1 MATKMRFIDK
11 VKMSLEGVTIALDAM
26 RANKVRAALTI
37 LGVAVGVFVV
47 VVISAAVH
55 GINESV
61 AKQFQSAGPTTFFVS
76 RYPISFENCDGS
88 GDSCKWLRN
97 PRISFAEFDAI
108 AKLSSVGKV
117 MVQQGWSVSAKY
129 RDKALSSVQ
138 VIGVTAEWPQ
148 INPPDMT
155 DGRVFT
161 EQESRAAAPVAI
173 LNVNAKNQLF
183 GENEDAIGKEFT
195 MNALQGNKVGGTFI
209 VIGVY
214 QDNVSFLSGGDH
226 PKIMTSIYALERKLG
241 AQTQYMSL
249 VVKPSDN
256 ASQGETIDEVTASL
270 RGMRGLRPSHESNF
284 AILTQDKLFDVY
296 NKVFGM
302 FFLVMISLSSVG
314 LLVGGVGV
322 VAIMMISVTER
333 TREIGVRKAL
343 GATRGVILWQ
353 FLVEAVTLTAT
364 GAAIGLTVGWMVALM
379 VNKLTPVAASVPP
392 LAVVAALGS
401 SAITG
406 IVFGMLPALKAS
418 RLDPVAALRY
428 E

>member
-1 MATKMRFIDK
+1 MRLIDK
-11 VKMSLEGVTIALDAM
+11 LKMSLEGVTIALDAM

-55 GINESV
+55 GINASV
-61 AKQFQSAGPTTFFVS
+61 AKQFESAGPTTFFVN
-76 RYPISFENCDGS
+76 RWPITFEACDDS
-88 GDSCKWLRN
+88 GDTCKWRSN
-97 PRISFAEFDAI
+97 PRITFAEFDAL
-108 AKLSSVGKV
+108 ARLSSVSEI
-117 MVQQGWSVSAKY
+117 MIQQGWSVQAKY
-129 RDKALSSVQ
+129 RDRALSSVQ
-138 VIGVTAEWPQ
+138 VAGVTSNWPA
-148 INPPDMT
+148 INPPDMV
-155 DGRVFT
+155 DGRAFT
-161 EQESRAAAPVAI
+161 EQESRSAAPVAI
-173 LNVNAKNQLF
+173 LNLNAKQQLF
-183 GENEDAIGKEFT
+183 GDEDAIGKEFT
-195 MNALQGNKVGGTFI
+195 MTSLRGNVGGLFV

-214 QDNVSFLSGGDH
+214 KDNVSFLSGGEH
-226 PKIMTSIYALERKLG
+226 PKVVTSIYALERRLG

-249 VVKPSDN
+249 VVKPSSDVPQ
-256 ASQGETIDEVTASL
+256 SETIDEVTASL
-270 RGMRGLRPSHESNF
+270 RAQRGLRPSRESNF
-284 AILTQDKLFDVY
+284 AVITQDKLFEVY

-302 FFLVMISLSSVG
+302 FFLVMIALSSVG

-343 GATRGVILWQ
+343 GATRGIILWQ

-364 GAAIGLTVGWMVALM
+364 GAAIGLVLGWIVALL
-379 VNKLTPVAASVPP
+379 VNKFSPIAASVPP

>member
-1 MATKMRFIDK
+1 MARMRFVDK
-11 VKMSLEGVTIALDAM
+11 VKMSFEGVLIAIDAM

-47 VVISAAVH
+47 VVMSAAVH
-55 GINESV
+55 GINQSV
-61 AKQFQSAGPTTFFVS
+61 AKQFESAGPTTFYVN
-76 RYPISFENCDGS
+76 RWPITFEACDGS
-88 GDSCKWLRN
+88 DDTCRWRSN
-97 PRISFAEFDAI
+97 PRITFTEMEAI
-108 AKLSSVGKV
+108 GRLSSVAEV
-117 MVQQGWSVSAKY
+117 MPQMGWSVQSRY
-129 RDKALSSVQ
+129 RDKLLSSVQ
-138 VIGVTAEWPQ
+138 LLGVGANWPA
-148 INPPDMT
+148 INPPDMQ
-155 DGRVFT
+155 DGRMFT
-161 EQESRAAAPVAI
+161 EQESRSAAPVVI
-173 LNVNAKNQLF
+173 LNTNAKQQLF
-183 GENEDAIGKEFT
+183 GDEDALGRAIT
-195 MNALQGNKVGGTFI
+195 LTSLRGNNVGGSFT
-209 VIGVY
+209 VIGVWK
-214 QDNVSFLSGGDH
+214 DNVSFLTGGDH
-226 PKIMTSIYALERKLG
+226 PKMVTSIYALERKVG

-249 VVKPSDN
+249 IIKPSITVSRDQ
-256 ASQGETIDEVTASL
+256 AIDEVTASL
-270 RGMRGLRPSHESNF
+270 RGQRGLRPSHESNF
-284 AILTQDKLFDVY
+284 AVITQDKLFDTF
-296 NKVFGM
+296 NKIFGM
-302 FFLVMISLSSVG
+302 FFLVMIALSSVG

-364 GAAIGLTVGWMVALM
+364 GAAIGLIVGWIVALI
-379 VNKLTPVAASVPP
+379 VNATTPIQASVPP

>member
-1 MATKMRFIDK
+1 MAKMRFVDK
-11 VKMSLEGVTIALDAM
+11 VKMSLEGVLIALDAM

-47 VVISAAVH
+47 VVMSAAVH

-61 AKQFQSAGPTTFFVS
+61 AKQFESAGPTTFYVN
-76 RYPISFENCDGS
+76 RWPIVFENCDGS
-88 GDSCKWLRN
+88 DDTCRWRSN
-97 PRISFAEFDAI
+97 PRITFAEMEAVGR
-108 AKLSSVGKV
+108 LSSVAEV
-117 MVQQGWSVSAKY
+117 MPQMGWNVQTRY
-129 RDKALSSVQ
+129 RDKLLSSVQ
-138 VIGVTAEWPQ
+138 VLGVGANWPA
-148 INPPDMT
+148 INPPDMQ

-161 EQESRAAAPVAI
+161 EAESRSAAPVVI
-173 LNVNAKNQLF
+173 INTNAKEKLF
-183 GENEDAIGKEFT
+183 GEEDGIGKQIT
-195 MNALQGNKVGGTFI
+195 LTALQGNKIGSTFT
-209 VIGVY
+209 VIGIWK
-214 QDNVSFLSGGDH
+214 DNVSFLSGGDH
-226 PKIMTSIYALERKLG
+226 PKMVTSIYALERKVG
-241 AQTQYMSL
+241 AQTKYMSL
-249 VVKPSDN
+249 IVKPSVNSTRDQ
-256 ASQGETIDEVTASL
+256 AIDEVTASL
-270 RGMRGLRPSHESNF
+270 RGQRGLRPSHESNF
-284 AILTQDKLFDVY
+284 AIITQDKLFDVY

-302 FFLVMISLSSVG
+302 FFLVMIALSSVG

-364 GAAIGLTVGWMVALM
+364 GASIGLVVGWIVALI
-379 VNKLTPVAASVPP
+379 VNATTPIQASVPP
-392 LAVVAALGS
+392 LAVVAALGT

>member
-1 MATKMRFIDK
+1 MAKMRFVDK
-11 VKMSLEGVTIALDAM
+11 VKMSLEGVLIAFDAM

-47 VVISAAVH
+47 VVMSAAVH

-61 AKQFQSAGPTTFFVS
+61 AKQFESAGPTTFYVF
-76 RYPISFENCDGS
+76 RWPITFEACDGS
-88 GDSCKWLRN
+88 DDTCRWRSN
-97 PRISFAEFDAI
+97 PRITFSEMEAI
-108 AKLSSVGKV
+108 GRLSSVAEV
-117 MVQQGWSVSAKY
+117 MPRMGWNVQARY
-129 RDKALSSVQ
+129 RDKLLSSVQ
-138 VIGVTAEWPQ
+138 LLGVGANWPV
-148 INPPDMT
+148 INPPDMQ

-161 EQESRAAAPVAI
+161 EQESRSAAPVVI
-173 LNVNAKNQLF
+173 LNTNAKEKLF
-183 GENEDAIGKEFT
+183 GDEDGIGKQVT
-195 MNALQGNKVGGTFI
+195 LTALSGNKVGSTFT
-209 VIGVY
+209 VIGVWK
-214 QDNVSFLSGGDH
+214 DNVSFLSGGDH
-226 PKIMTSIYALERKLG
+226 PMMVTSIYALERKAG

-249 VVKPSDN
+249 AVKPSVNSSRD
-256 ASQGETIDEVTASL
+256 QTIDEVTASL
-270 RGMRGLRPSHESNF
+270 RGQRGLRPSRESNF
-284 AILTQDKLFDVY
+284 AIITQDKLFDTF
-296 NKVFGM
+296 NKIFGM
-302 FFLVMISLSSVG
+302 FFLVMIALSSVG

-364 GAAIGLTVGWMVALM
+364 GASIGLVVGWIVALI
-379 VNKLTPVAASVPP
+379 VNATTPIQASVPP
-392 LAVVAALGS
+392 LAVLAALGT

>member
-1 MATKMRFIDK
+1 MARMRFVDK
-11 VKMSLEGVTIALDAM
+11 VKMSFEGVLIAIDAM

-47 VVISAAVH
+47 VVMSAAVH
-55 GINESV
+55 GINQSV
-61 AKQFQSAGPTTFFVS
+61 AKQFESAGPTTFYVN
-76 RYPISFENCDGS
+76 RWPITFEACDGS
-88 GDSCKWLRN
+88 DDTCRWRSN
-97 PRISFAEFDAI
+97 PRITFTEMEAI
-108 AKLSSVGKV
+108 GRLSSVAEV
-117 MVQQGWSVSAKY
+117 MPQMGWSVQSRY
-129 RDKALSSVQ
+129 RDKLLSSVQ
-138 VIGVTAEWPQ
+138 LLGVGANWPA
-148 INPPDMT
+148 INPPDMQ
-155 DGRVFT
+155 DGRMFT
-161 EQESRAAAPVAI
+161 EQESRSAAPVVI
-173 LNVNAKNQLF
+173 LNTNAKQQLF
-183 GENEDAIGKEFT
+183 GDEDALGRAIT
-195 MNALQGNKVGGTFI
+195 LTSLRGNNVGGSFT
-209 VIGVY
+209 VIGVWK
-214 QDNVSFLSGGDH
+214 DNVSFLTGGDH
-226 PKIMTSIYALERKLG
+226 PKMVTSIYALERKVG

-249 VVKPSDN
+249 IIKPSITVSRDQ
-256 ASQGETIDEVTASL
+256 AIDEVTASL
-270 RGMRGLRPSHESNF
+270 RGQRGLRPSHESNF
-284 AILTQDKLFDVY
+284 AVITQDKLFDTF
-296 NKVFGM
+296 NKIFGM
-302 FFLVMISLSSVG
+302 FFLVMIALSSVG

-364 GAAIGLTVGWMVALM
+364 GAAIGLVFGWVVALI
-379 VNKLTPVAASVPP
+379 VNATTPIQASVPP

>member
-1 MATKMRFIDK
+1 MRFVDK
-11 VKMSLEGVTIALDAM
+11 LKMSLEGVTIALDAM

-55 GINESV
+55 GINASV
-61 AKQFQSAGPTTFFVS
+61 AKQFESAGPTTFFVS
-76 RYPISFENCDGS
+76 RWPITFEACDDS
-88 GDSCKWLRN
+88 GDTCKWRAN
-97 PRISFAEFDAI
+97 PRITFTEADALSR
-108 AKLSSVGKV
+108 LSSVSEV
-117 MVQQGWSVSAKY
+117 MIQQGWSVQAKY
-129 RDKALSSVQ
+129 RDRALSSVQ
-138 VIGVTAEWPQ
+138 VAGVTANWPS
-148 INPPDMT
+148 INPPDMV
-155 DGRVFT
+155 DGRAFT
-161 EQESRAAAPVAI
+161 EQESRSAARVAI
-173 LNVNAKNQLF
+173 LNVNAKQQLF
-183 GENEDAIGKEFT
+183 GDEDAIGKEFT
-195 MNALQGNKVGGTFI
+195 MTALQGSHVGGPFV

-226 PKIMTSIYALERKLG
+226 PKVVTSIYALERRLG

-249 VVKPSDN
+249 VIKPSSSVPQ
-256 ASQGETIDEVTASL
+256 SQTIDEVTASL
-270 RGMRGLRPSHESNF
+270 RAQRGLRPSHESNF
-284 AILTQDKLFDVY
+284 AIITQDKLFETY

-302 FFLVMISLSSVG
+302 FFLVMIALSSVG

-343 GATRGVILWQ
+343 GATRGIILWQ

-364 GAAIGLTVGWMVALM
+364 GAAIGLVLGWIVALL
-379 VNKLTPVAASVPP
+379 VNKFSPIAASVPP

>member
-1 MATKMRFIDK
+1 MRFVDK
-11 VKMSLEGVTIALDAM
+11 VKMSLEGVLIAIDAM

-47 VVISAAVH
+47 VVMSAAVH

-61 AKQFQSAGPTTFFVS
+61 AKQFESAGPTTFYVN
-76 RYPISFENCDGS
+76 RWPITFEACDGS
-88 GDSCKWLRN
+88 DDTCRWRSN
-97 PRISFAEFDAI
+97 PRITFAEMDAI
-108 AKLSSVGKV
+108 GRLSSVAEV
-117 MVQQGWSVSAKY
+117 MPQMGWSVQSRY
-129 RDKALSSVQ
+129 RDKLLSSVQ
-138 VIGVTAEWPQ
+138 LLGVGANWPA
-148 INPPDMT
+148 INPPDMQ
-155 DGRVFT
+155 DGRMFT
-161 EQESRAAAPVAI
+161 EQESRSAAPVVI
-173 LNVNAKNQLF
+173 INTNAKQQLF
-183 GENEDAIGKEFT
+183 GDEDALGRAIT
-195 MNALQGNKVGGTFI
+195 LTSLRGNNVGGSFT
-209 VIGVY
+209 VIGVWK
-214 QDNVSFLSGGDH
+214 DNVSFLTGGDH
-226 PKIMTSIYALERKLG
+226 PKMVTSIYALERKVG

-249 VVKPSDN
+249 IVKPSITVSRDQ
-256 ASQGETIDEVTASL
+256 AIDEVTASL
-270 RGMRGLRPSHESNF
+270 RGQRGLRPSHESNF
-284 AILTQDKLFDVY
+284 AVITQDKLFDVY

-302 FFLVMISLSSVG
+302 FFLVMIALSSVG

-364 GAAIGLTVGWMVALM
+364 GASIGLVLGWIVALI
-379 VNKLTPVAASVPP
+379 VNASTPIAASVPP

>member
-1 MATKMRFIDK
+1 MARMRFVDK
-11 VKMSLEGVTIALDAM
+11 VKMSFEGVLIAIDAM

-47 VVISAAVH
+47 VVMSAAVH

-61 AKQFQSAGPTTFFVS
+61 AKQFESAGPTTFYVN
-76 RYPISFENCDGS
+76 RWPITFEACDGS
-88 GDSCKWLRN
+88 DDTCRWRSN
-97 PRISFAEFDAI
+97 PRITFAEMDAMGR
-108 AKLSSVGKV
+108 LSSVAEV
-117 MVQQGWSVSAKY
+117 MPQMGWSVQSRY
-129 RDKALSSVQ
+129 RDKLLSSVQ
-138 VIGVTAEWPQ
+138 LLGVGANWPA
-148 INPPDMT
+148 INPPDMQ
-155 DGRVFT
+155 DGRMFT
-161 EQESRAAAPVAI
+161 EQESRSAAPVVI
-173 LNVNAKNQLF
+173 LNTNAKQQLF
-183 GENEDAIGKEFT
+183 GDEDALGRAIT
-195 MNALQGNKVGGTFI
+195 LTSLRGNNVGGSFT
-209 VIGVY
+209 VIGVWK
-214 QDNVSFLSGGDH
+214 DNVSFLTGGDH
-226 PKIMTSIYALERKLG
+226 PKMVTSIYALERKVG

-249 VVKPSDN
+249 IIKPSITVSRDQ
-256 ASQGETIDEVTASL
+256 AIDEVTASL
-270 RGMRGLRPSHESNF
+270 RGQRGLRPSHESNF
-284 AILTQDKLFDVY
+284 AVITQDKLFDTF
-296 NKVFGM
+296 NKIFGM
-302 FFLVMISLSSVG
+302 FFLVMIALSSVG

-364 GAAIGLTVGWMVALM
+364 GASIGLVLGWIVALI
-379 VNKLTPVAASVPP
+379 VNATTPIQASVPP

>member
-1 MATKMRFIDK
+1 MAKMRFIDK
-11 VKMSLEGVTIALDAM
+11 IKMSFEGVTIAVDAM

-61 AKQFQSAGPTTFFVS
+61 AQQFEAAGPTTFFVS
-76 RYPISFENCDGS
+76 RYPISFENCQDS
-88 GDSCKWLRN
+88 GDACKWLSN
-97 PRISFAEFDAI
+97 PRLTFNEFDQL
-108 AKLSSVGKV
+108 AKLSSVDKI
-117 MVQQGWSVSAKY
+117 MIQQGWSVSARY
-129 RDKALSSVQ
+129 RDRLLSSVQ
-138 VIGVTAEWPQ
+138 VAGVTSEWPE

-173 LNVNAKNQLF
+173 INTNAKEQLF
-183 GENEDAIGKEFT
+183 GDGDAIGKEFT
-195 MNALQGNKVGGTFI
+195 MTALSGSNVGSTFT

-214 QDNVSFLSGGDH
+214 KDNVSFLSGGDH
-226 PKIMTSIYALERKLG
+226 PKVVTSIYALSRKLG
-241 AQTQYMSL
+241 AQTQYMSF
-249 VVKPSDN
+249 VVKPS
-256 ASQGETIDEVTASL
+256 ASAAQGETIDDVTASL
-270 RGMRGLRPSHESNF
+270 RAQRGLRPSHESNF

-302 FFLVMISLSSVG
+302 FFLVMIALSSVG

-343 GATRGVILWQ
+343 GATRGIILWQ

-364 GAAIGLTVGWMVALM
+364 GAAIGLTVGWIVALI
-379 VNKLTPVAASVPP
+379 VNKATPVQASVPP

-401 SAITG
+401 SAVTG

>member
-1 MATKMRFIDK
+1 MARMRFVDK
-11 VKMSLEGVTIALDAM
+11 VKMSLEGVRIAIDAM

-47 VVISAAVH
+47 VVMSAAVH

-61 AKQFQSAGPTTFFVS
+61 AKQFESAGPTTFYVN
-76 RYPISFENCDGS
+76 RWPITFEACDGS
-88 GDSCKWLRN
+88 DDTCRWRSN
-97 PRISFAEFDAI
+97 PRITFAEMDAI
-108 AKLSSVGKV
+108 GRLSSVAEV
-117 MVQQGWSVSAKY
+117 MPQMGWSVQSRY
-129 RDKALSSVQ
+129 RDKLLSSVQ
-138 VIGVTAEWPQ
+138 LLGVGANWPA
-148 INPPDMT
+148 INPPDMQ
-155 DGRVFT
+155 DGRMFT
-161 EQESRAAAPVAI
+161 EQESRSAAPVVI
-173 LNVNAKNQLF
+173 LNTNAKQQLF
-183 GENEDAIGKEFT
+183 GDEDALGRAIT
-195 MNALQGNKVGGTFI
+195 LTSLRGNNVGGSFT
-209 VIGVY
+209 VIGVFK
-214 QDNVSFLSGGDH
+214 DNVSFLTGGDH
-226 PKIMTSIYALERKLG
+226 PKMVTSIYALERKVG

-249 VVKPSDN
+249 IIKPSITVSRDQ
-256 ASQGETIDEVTASL
+256 AIDEVTASL
-270 RGMRGLRPSHESNF
+270 RGQRGLRPSHESNF
-284 AILTQDKLFDVY
+284 AVITQDKLFDTF
-296 NKVFGM
+296 NKIFGM
-302 FFLVMISLSSVG
+302 FFLVMIALSSVG

-364 GAAIGLTVGWMVALM
+364 GAAIGLIVGWIVALI
-379 VNKLTPVAASVPP
+379 VNATTPIQASVPP

>member
-1 MATKMRFIDK
+1 MRFVDK
-11 VKMSLEGVTIALDAM
+11 IKMSLEGVTIALDAM

-55 GINESV
+55 GINASV
-61 AKQFQSAGPTTFFVS
+61 AKQFESSGPTTFFVN
-76 RYPISFENCDGS
+76 RWPISFEPCDDS
-88 GDSCKWLRN
+88 GDTCRWRSN
-97 PRISFAEFDAI
+97 PRITFVEADAL
-108 AKLSSVGKV
+108 ARLSSVSQV
-117 MVQQGWSVSAKY
+117 LIQQGWSVQAKR
-129 RDKALSSVQ
+129 RDRTLSSVQ
-138 VIGVTAEWPQ
+138 VIGVTSNWPE
-148 INPPDMT
+148 INPPDMQ
-155 DGRVFT
+155 DGRMFT
-161 EQESRAAAPVAI
+161 EQESRSAANVAI
-173 LNVNAKNQLF
+173 LNLNAKQQLF
-183 GENEDAIGKEFT
+183 GDEDALGKEFT
-195 MNALQGNKVGGTFI
+195 MTSLRGNVGGLFV

-214 QDNVSFLSGGDH
+214 KDNVSFLSGGDH
-226 PKIMTSIYALERKLG
+226 PKVVTSIYALERRLG

-249 VVKPSDN
+249 VVKPST
-256 ASQGETIDEVTASL
+256 AVTQGETIDEVTASL
-270 RGMRGLRPSHESNF
+270 RAQRGLRPSRESNF
-284 AILTQDKLFDVY
+284 AVITQDKLFEVY

-302 FFLVMISLSSVG
+302 FFLVMIALSSVG

-343 GATRGVILWQ
+343 GATRGIILWQ

-364 GAAIGLTVGWMVALM
+364 GAAIGLTIGWIVAML
-379 VNKLTPVAASVPP
+379 VNKYTPIQASVPP
-392 LAVVAALGS
+392 LAVAAALGS

>member
-1 MATKMRFIDK
+1 MAKMRFVDK
-11 VKMSLEGVTIALDAM
+11 VKMSLEGVLIAIDAM

-47 VVISAAVH
+47 VVMSAAVH

-61 AKQFQSAGPTTFFVS
+61 AKQFESAGPTTFYVN
-76 RYPISFENCDGS
+76 RWPITFEACDGS
-88 GDSCKWLRN
+88 DDTCRWRSN
-97 PRISFAEFDAI
+97 PRITFAEMDAI
-108 AKLSSVGKV
+108 GRLSSVAEV
-117 MVQQGWSVSAKY
+117 MPQMGWSVQSRY
-129 RDKALSSVQ
+129 RDKLLSSVQ
-138 VIGVTAEWPQ
+138 LLGVGANWPA
-148 INPPDMT
+148 INPPDMQ
-155 DGRVFT
+155 DGRMFT
-161 EQESRAAAPVAI
+161 EQESRSAAPVVI
-173 LNVNAKNQLF
+173 INTNAKQQLF
-183 GENEDAIGKEFT
+183 GDEDALGRAIT
-195 MNALQGNKVGGTFI
+195 LTSLRGNNVGGSFT
-209 VIGVY
+209 VIGVWK
-214 QDNVSFLSGGDH
+214 DNVSFLTGGDH
-226 PKIMTSIYALERKLG
+226 PKMVTSIYALERKVG

-249 VVKPSDN
+249 IVKPSITVSRDQ
-256 ASQGETIDEVTASL
+256 AIDEVTASL
-270 RGMRGLRPSHESNF
+270 RGQRGLRPSHESNF
-284 AILTQDKLFDVY
+284 AVITQDKLFDVY

-302 FFLVMISLSSVG
+302 FFLVMIALSSVG

-364 GAAIGLTVGWMVALM
+364 GASIGLVLGWIVALI
-379 VNKLTPVAASVPP
+379 VNASTPIAASVPP